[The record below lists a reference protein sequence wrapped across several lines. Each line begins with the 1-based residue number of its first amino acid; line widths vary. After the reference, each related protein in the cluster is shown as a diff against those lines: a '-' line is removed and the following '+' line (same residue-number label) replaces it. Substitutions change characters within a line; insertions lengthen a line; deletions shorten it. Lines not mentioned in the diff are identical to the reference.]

1 MKNISVTQLKSG
13 MVLSGDLVAPN
24 GRFILPRGA
33 CLTAKSIMSL
43 KIWGIAEVPVAD
55 APEQESRENE
65 LLFGSKITEEARDM
79 VLDTFCGMEPSTPAM
94 EEIFRLGVNE
104 TARGLASGKVTTLAQ
119 AFSLELPFA
128 STGREV
134 KMPLNELV
142 EIEANLATFPDVYFR
157 ICEALQSP
165 KSSITHIADL
175 ISKDTG
181 LSSILLKIA
190 NSGIYGVPYRVDSI
204 TRAAALIGGRALSVL
219 ALGVSA
225 VQVFNHIPV
234 EWVNMES
241 FWRHSVGVA
250 VLAQI
255 LASHKNAGII
265 EKIFVAGILHDM
277 GRLVLF
283 RHLPFTMARLMKT
296 AAERKIPLVE
306 AEREELG
313 FDHAELGGCLV
324 DKWCFPRSLS
334 QLVKNH
340 HNAAEGMTSFPAA
353 ILSAADVLAGAI
365 RLGNGGTWHFRPLPE
380 AVWKTIDMAP
390 SCLEMVV
397 RQATRQTTEIYSLF
411 RGGDDVHGKTV
422 SYA

>member
-1 MKNISVTQLKSG
+1 MKNISDTQLKSG
-13 MVLSGDLVAPN
+13 MILSGDLIAPN

-55 APEQESRENE
+55 APELQPSGED
-65 LLFGSKITEEARDM
+65 LLFGSEVTEEAREM
-79 VLDTFCGMEPSTPAM
+79 VLDTLCGIKPSAPFM
-94 EEIFRLGVNE
+94 KEIFRLGVNE
-104 TARGLASGKVTTLAQ
+104 TARGLARGKLSYLEQ
-119 AFSLELPFA
+119 PSSLELPFHPSGGEERA
-128 STGREV
+128 TLSEI
-134 KMPLNELV
+134 V
-142 EIEANLATFPDVYFR
+142 ESEANLATFPDVYFR

-175 ISKDTG
+175 ISKDTS
-181 LSSILLKIA
+181 LSATLLKIA
-190 NSGIYGVPYRVDSI
+190 NSGIYGVPYRIESI
-204 TRAAALIGGRALSVL
+204 PRAAALIGGRALSVL

-234 EWVNMES
+234 DWVNMES

-255 LASHKNAGII
+255 LASLKNAGII
-265 EKIFVAGILHDM
+265 EQLFVAGILHDV

-283 RHLPFTMARLMKT
+283 RHIPFTMARIMKT

-313 FDHAELGGCLV
+313 FDHAELGGSLV
-324 DKWCFPRSLS
+324 EKWCFPRSLT

-340 HNAAEGMTSFPAA
+340 HNTAEGINSFPAA
-353 ILSAADVLAGAI
+353 ILSTADVLATVTRI
-365 RLGNGGTWHFRPLPE
+365 GNGGSWHVRPLPDG
-380 AVWKTIDMAP
+380 VWRILDIAP
-390 SCLEMVV
+390 SALEMIV

-411 RGGDDVHGKTV
+411 RGGDGVHGKTV
-422 SYA
+422 SHP

>member
-1 MKNISVTQLKSG
+1 MKNVSVTQLKSG
-13 MVLSGDLVAPN
+13 MVLSGDLIAPN

-55 APEQESRENE
+55 APGPESRGGE
-65 LLFGSKITEEARDM
+65 LLFGSKVTEEAREM
-79 VLDTFCGMEPSTPAM
+79 VIDTFCGTEPSTSFM

-104 TARGLASGKVTTLAQ
+104 TARGLAGGNITNLRQV
-119 AFSLELPFA
+119 FSLELPFDP
-128 STGREV
+128 TGGE
-134 KMPLNELV
+134 KKTTLSEIV
-142 EIEANLATFPDVYFR
+142 ESEAKLAAFPDVYFR

-175 ISKDTG
+175 ISKDTS
-181 LSSILLKIA
+181 LSTTLLKIA
-190 NSGIYGVPYRVDSI
+190 NSGIYGVPYRIESI
-204 TRAAALIGGRALSVL
+204 PRAAALIGGQALSVL

-234 EWVNMES
+234 EWVNMMS

-250 VLAQI
+250 VFAQI
-255 LASHKNAGII
+255 LASLKNPGII
-265 EKIFVAGILHDM
+265 EKIFVAGILHDV

-283 RHLPFTMARLMKT
+283 RHLPFTMARVIKT

-324 DKWCFPRSLS
+324 EKWCFPRSLS

-340 HNAAEGMTSFPAA
+340 HDAAEGVNSFPAA
-353 ILSAADVLAGAI
+353 ILSTADILAAATG
-365 RLGNGGTWHFRPLPE
+365 LGNSGSWHVRPLPDGVE
-380 AVWKTIDMAP
+380 RILDIAP
-390 SCLEMVV
+390 SALEMIV

-411 RGGDDVHGKTV
+411 RGGDDNNGKTI
-422 SYA
+422 SHA

>member
-1 MKNISVTQLKSG
+1 MKNVSVTQLKSG
-13 MVLSGDLVAPN
+13 MILSGDLIAPN

-43 KIWGIAEVPVAD
+43 KIWGIAEVPVAV
-55 APEQESRENE
+55 APGPESLGGE
-65 LLFGSKITEEARDM
+65 LLFGSKVTEEAREM
-79 VLDTFCGMEPSTPAM
+79 LLDTFCGIEPSTPFM
-94 EEIFRLGVNE
+94 MEIFRLGVNE
-104 TARGLASGKVTTLAQ
+104 TARGLASGKSTTLQQ
-119 AFSLELPFA
+119 AFSLELPFT
-128 STGREV
+128 STDREE
-134 KMPLNELV
+134 KPTLTEIV
-142 EIEANLATFPDVYFR
+142 ETEANLATFPDVYFR

-175 ISKDTG
+175 ISKDTS
-181 LSSILLKIA
+181 LSTTLLKIA
-190 NSGIYGVPYRVDSI
+190 NSGIYGVPYRIESI
-204 TRAAALIGGRALSVL
+204 PRAAALIGGRALSVL
-219 ALGVSA
+219 ALGISA
-225 VQVFNHIPV
+225 VEVFNHIPV
-234 EWVNMES
+234 EWVNMKS

-255 LASHKNAGII
+255 LASLKNAGII

-283 RHLPFTMARLMKT
+283 RHLPFTMARVMKT

-324 DKWCFPRSLS
+324 EKWCFPRSLS

-340 HNAAEGMTSFPAA
+340 HNATEGINSYPAA
-353 ILSAADVLAGAI
+353 ILSTADVLATATG
-365 RLGNGGTWHFRPLPE
+365 LGNGGSWHVRPLPDGVE
-380 AVWKTIDMAP
+380 RILDIAP
-390 SCLEMVV
+390 SALEMIV

-411 RGGDDVHGKTV
+411 RGGDDIHGKTV
-422 SYA
+422 SHA

>member
-1 MKNISVTQLKSG
+1 MKNISVTHLKSG

-55 APEQESRENE
+55 APEHESREEE
-65 LLFGSKITEEARDM
+65 LLFGSKVTEEAREM
-79 VLDTFCGMEPSTPAM
+79 VLATFCGAEPATPVM
-94 EEIFRLGVNE
+94 DEIFRLGINE
-104 TARGLASGKVTTLAQ
+104 TARGLASGKVTALQDT
-119 AFSLELPFA
+119 FSLELPFNSA
-128 STGREV
+128 GGEEKVSLT
-134 KMPLNELV
+134 ELV
-142 EIEANLATFPDVYFR
+142 EIEASLATFPDVYFR

-165 KSSITHIADL
+165 KSSITHIAEL

-181 LSSILLKIA
+181 LSTTLLKIA
-190 NSGIYGVPYRVDSI
+190 NSGIYGVPYRIDSI

-234 EWVNMES
+234 EWVNMKS

-265 EKIFVAGILHDM
+265 EKIFIAGILHDM

-296 AAERKIPLVE
+296 AAADSIPLVE
-306 AEREELG
+306 AERKELG

-324 DKWCFPRSLS
+324 EKWCFPRSLS

-340 HNAAEGMTSFPAA
+340 HNPAEGTGSLPAA
-353 ILSAADVLAGAI
+353 LLSAADVIAAAI
-365 RLGNGGTWHFRPLPE
+365 RLGNGGSWHIRPLSE
-380 AVWKTIDMAP
+380 ATWKTIDMPP
-390 SCLEMVV
+390 SSLEMVV

-411 RGGDDVHGKTV
+411 RGGDDIHGKTV

>member
-1 MKNISVTQLKSG
+1 MKNVAVTQLKSG
-13 MVLSGDLVAPN
+13 MILSGDLVAPN

-55 APEQESRENE
+55 SVERESRESE
-65 LLFGSKITEEARDM
+65 LLFGSKVTEEAREM
-79 VLDTFCGMEPSTPAM
+79 VLETFCGTEPSSPVM

-104 TARGLASGKVTTLAQ
+104 TARGLADGKVTAAQ
-119 AFSLELPFA
+119 DIFSPDFQFS
-128 STGREV
+128 STGREEKV
-134 KMPLNELV
+134 SLAELV
-142 EIEANLATFPDVYFR
+142 ETEANLATFPDVYFR

-181 LSSILLKIA
+181 LTTTLLKIA

-225 VQVFNHIPV
+225 VEAFNHIPV
-234 EWVNMES
+234 EWVNMKS

-296 AAERKIPLVE
+296 AAERKIPLAE

-324 DKWCFPRSLS
+324 EKWCFPRSLS

-340 HNAAEGMTSFPAA
+340 HNTAEGMNSFPAA
-353 ILSAADVLAGAI
+353 ILSTADVLAGAI
-365 RLGNGGTWHFRPLPE
+365 RLGNGGSWHVRPLPE
-380 AVWKTIDMAP
+380 GVWNILDMAP
-390 SCLEMVV
+390 SSLEMVV
-397 RQATRQTTEIYSLF
+397 RQAIRQTTEIYSLF

>member
-1 MKNISVTQLKSG
+1 MKNVSVTQLKSG
-13 MVLSGDLVAPN
+13 MVLSGDLIAPN

-55 APEQESRENE
+55 APGLESRGDE
-65 LLFGSKITEEARDM
+65 LLFGTKVTEEAREIM
-79 VLDTFCGMEPSTPAM
+79 LDTFCGIESSAPFMK
-94 EEIFRLGVNE
+94 EIFRLGVNE
-104 TARGLASGKVTTLAQ
+104 TARGLGKENLTPLAQ
-119 AFSLELPFA
+119 SLSLELPFLP
-128 STGREV
+128 SDREE
-134 KMPLNELV
+134 KPTLNEIV
-142 EIEANLATFPDVYFR
+142 ETEANLATFPDVYFR

-175 ISKDTG
+175 ISKDTS
-181 LSSILLKIA
+181 LSTTLLKLA
-190 NSGIYGVPYRVDSI
+190 NSGIYGVPYRIESI
-204 TRAAALIGGRALSVL
+204 PRAAALIGGRALSVL

-225 VQVFNHIPV
+225 IQVFNHIPV
-234 EWVNMES
+234 EWVNMKS

-255 LASHKNAGII
+255 LASLKNVGII

-277 GRLVLF
+277 GKLVLF
-283 RHLPFTMARLMKT
+283 RHLPFTMARVMKS

-324 DKWCFPRSLS
+324 EKWCFPRSLS

-340 HNAAEGMTSFPAA
+340 HNTIEGMDSFPAA
-353 ILSAADVLAGAI
+353 ILSTANVLATAT
-365 RLGNGGTWHFRPLPE
+365 RLGNGGSWHVRPLPDG
-380 AVWKTIDMAP
+380 VWRILDIAP
-390 SCLEMVV
+390 SGLEMIV
-397 RQATRQTTEIYSLF
+397 RQANRQTTEIYSLF
-411 RGGDDVHGKTV
+411 RGGDDIHGKTV
-422 SYA
+422 SHA